1 MSEPTHPERTWYT
14 FVGWDPEFTSS
25 VESGVIY
32 TAVYVDGEPC
42 ELTHQEFSL
51 LQELA
56 QNIDRPVSRQELL
69 RDAWGYVCPGETRT
83 VDVHIQ
89 RLRKKLGFFC
99 IETVYRRGYKLRAQE
114 VCWVSESNET
124 NQNSVLCLDSGRRT
138 LLFDISV
145 SFSTNDA
152 WFRGQIVWQ

>member
-1 MSEPTHPERTWYT
+1 MSTMLSIFPKDENPTLLAIDDEQQ
-14 FVGWDPEFTSS
+14 V
-25 VESGVIY
+25 
-32 TAVYVDGEPC
+32 VYVDGEPC

-69 RDAWGYVCPGETRT
+69 RDAWGYVSPGDTRT

-114 VCWVSESNET
+114 VC
-124 NQNSVLCLDSGRRT
+124 
-138 LLFDISV
+138 
-145 SFSTNDA
+145 
-152 WFRGQIVWQ
+152 

>member
-1 MSEPTHPERTWYT
+1 MSTMLSIFPKDENPTLLAIDDEQQ
-14 FVGWDPEFTSS
+14 V
-25 VESGVIY
+25 
-32 TAVYVDGEPC
+32 VYVDGEPC

-69 RDAWGYVCPGETRT
+69 RDAWGYVSPGDTRT
-83 VDVHIQ
+83 VDVHVQ

-114 VCWVSESNET
+114 VY
-124 NQNSVLCLDSGRRT
+124 
-138 LLFDISV
+138 
-145 SFSTNDA
+145 
-152 WFRGQIVWQ
+152 

>member
-1 MSEPTHPERTWYT
+1 MSTMLSIFPKDENPTLLAIDDEQQ
-14 FVGWDPEFTSS
+14 
-25 VESGVIY
+25 
-32 TAVYVDGEPC
+32 AVYVDGEPC

-69 RDAWGYVCPGETRT
+69 RDAWGYVSPGETRT

-114 VCWVSESNET
+114 VC
-124 NQNSVLCLDSGRRT
+124 
-138 LLFDISV
+138 
-145 SFSTNDA
+145 
-152 WFRGQIVWQ
+152 